1 MKKRLEI
8 NNDDTFICG
17 VCSGITR
24 YYNIDTIIIRIIF
37 LILLFYTSLP
47 MVIIYLI
54 LSVLIPESK
63 TKGDV

>member
-8 NNDDTFICG
+8 NNNDVFICG
-17 VCSGITR
+17 VCSGIAR
-24 YYNIDTIIIRIIF
+24 YFDIDTIIIRIIF

-47 MVIIYLI
+47 MVIIYFI
-54 LSVLIPESK
+54 LSVLMPESK